1 MKVTFKLPRRTFS
14 ASVVISIVILGLFL
28 WIVMSELGVSG
39 NEIISSGLTVLI
51 LVSSVIV
58 AAATVV
64 GFFFLLR
71 HIHQQILK
79 RSVK

>member
-1 MKVTFKLPRRTFS
+1 MKVTFKLPRRRFS

-39 NEIISSGLTVLI
+39 NEIISSGLTALI

-64 GFFFLLR
+64 GCFSLLR